1 MKRYQNIV
9 YSTDQEFKEETI
21 EENKN
26 ADTYPEPQNQNIRL
40 HLQRLPGNR
49 ITTIVKGFKGSESMY
64 QELSKYLKKT
74 CGVGGSIKEK
84 NILIQGNH
92 RDKIM
97 KLLIERG
104 FKVKVS
110 GG

>member
-1 MKRYQNIV
+1 MKKHDNIV
-9 YSTDQEFKEETI
+9 YSTDDNYSPSKEDIDSTAI
-21 EENKN
+21 ELP
-26 ADTYPEPQNQNIRL
+26 PEKQDLRL

-49 ITTIVKGFKGSESMY
+49 IITIVKGFIGRDELLID
-64 QELSKYLKKT
+64 LSKYLKKS
-74 CGVGGSIKEK
+74 CGVGGSVKNN

-92 RDKIM
+92 RDKILE
-97 KLLIERG
+97 LLNERD

>member
-1 MKRYQNIV
+1 MKKNENIV
-9 YSTDQEFKEETI
+9 YSTDDTYSSSDEVDNSTI
-21 EENKN
+21 ELP
-26 ADTYPEPQNQNIRL
+26 PEKQDLRL

-49 ITTIVKGFKGSESMY
+49 IITIVKGFIGRDKILID
-64 QELSKYLKKT
+64 LSKYLKKS
-74 CGVGGSIKEK
+74 CGVGGSVK
-84 NILIQGNH
+84 NHTILIQGNH
-92 RDKIM
+92 RDKIL

>member
-1 MKRYQNIV
+1 MKKHDNIV
-9 YSTDQEFKEETI
+9 YSTDDNYLRSKEEIDSTAI
-21 EENKN
+21 ELP
-26 ADTYPEPQNQNIRL
+26 PENQNLRL

-49 ITTIVKGFKGSESMY
+49 IITIVKGFIGRDKVLID
-64 QELSKYLKKT
+64 LSKYLKKS
-74 CGVGGSIKEK
+74 CGVGGSVKNN

-92 RDKIM
+92 RDKILE
-97 KLLIERG
+97 LLNERG